1 LSFEFEAAPSCGFG
15 GDGCASCLWRG
26 LRRRGV
32 REPVF
37 TQDIPERPLS
47 LAFARSRQFCS
58 RDKRVFGIGSE
69 TAVKMQ

>member
-1 LSFEFEAAPSCGFG
+1 MVALRVCGAVCAAVVCGSRF
-15 GDGCASCLWRG
+15 SPR
-26 LRRRGV
+26 
-32 REPVF
+32 
-37 TQDIPERPLS
+37 DIPERPLS